1 MNMNIA
7 RTFVSYNTLHPPE
20 RGPMMIYGVC
30 SKILGTVY
38 FGVPDS
44 GIGPG
49 TGTDDDIDIGNRSI
63 YT

>member
-1 MNMNIA
+1 
-7 RTFVSYNTLHPPE
+7 
-20 RGPMMIYGVC
+20 MIYGVAMC
-30 SKILGTVY
+30 TVY

-49 TGTDDDIDIGNRSI
+49 TGTDDEIDIGKRSI

>member
-1 MNMNIA
+1 
-7 RTFVSYNTLHPPE
+7 
-20 RGPMMIYGVC
+20 MIYGVC

-49 TGTDDDIDIGNRSI
+49 TGADDDIDIGN
-63 YT
+63 